1 MSLIKAGPAEA
12 SPTRPWPADRVEH
25 WPIERLI
32 PYANNPRLHSEA
44 DLDRIAASIR
54 KWGWTNPVLVDEQ
67 GVLIAGHGR
76 VNVAAR
82 LALKSIPVI
91 VARGWSDE
99 EKQAYRLADN
109 ELAARASWD
118 PDLLRNELRDLKFS
132 GFDLELTG
140 FEPDR
145 LEDILAGL
153 GSSGLADP
161 DNIPPVPDQ
170 PVTRPGEGWLLG
182 DHWVGCGDSTS
193 AADVA
198 LVLAGS
204 QPHLMVTDPP
214 YGVGYDPSWRRG
226 LGYGKLAQG
235 RVLNDDRADWRQAYA
250 LFTGDVAYIWHGAL
264 HGDVV
269 AADLVACGL
278 QPRAQIV
285 WAKQHFTLGRGDYH
299 WKHETCWYT
308 VREGRTSHWQ
318 GGRTQT
324 TVWEI
329 ANNNPFGN
337 PAARAELGARH
348 AKAGRVHAPS
358 DRQQQPARPAGL

>member
-1 MSLIKAGPAEA
+1 M
-12 SPTRPWPADRVEH
+12 
-25 WPIERLI
+25 
-32 PYANNPRLHSEA
+32 
-44 DLDRIAASIR
+44 
-54 KWGWTNPVLVDEQ
+54 
-67 GVLIAGHGR
+67 LIAGHGR
-76 VNVAAR
+76 VAAGAK
-82 LALKSIPVI
+82 LQLTSIPVI
-91 VARGWSDE
+91 VARGWSEE

-132 GFDLELTG
+132 DFDLELTG

-198 LVLAGS
+198 PVLAGS
-204 QPHLMVTDPP
+204 EPHLMVTDPP

-235 RVLNDDRADWRQAYA
+235 RVLNDDRADCGRPMRCLLGMSLISGTARCTAMSWLPTWR
-250 LFTGDVAYIWHGAL
+250 L
-264 HGDVV
+264 
-269 AADLVACGL
+269 ADCS
-278 QPRAQIV
+278 
-285 WAKQHFTLGRGDYH
+285 RGP
-299 WKHETCWYT
+299 KSS
-308 VREGRTSHWQ
+308 GSSSTS
-318 GGRTQT
+318 
-324 TVWEI
+324 
-329 ANNNPFGN
+329 P
-337 PAARAELGARH
+337 
-348 AKAGRVHAPS
+348 
-358 DRQQQPARPAGL
+358 